1 MHFDLRDRDV
11 GVPLEVLRELVDRAA
26 RLGIAIVVIGAAAR
40 DLVVHAPT
48 RQHPNRVTLDVD
60 VAIAV
65 DRDGFA
71 AFTAVWPAVS
81 RSEHKFLI
89 RGVEVDVV
97 PFGSIER
104 GRQVTLNDGHLLDV
118 NGIAE
123 ADATAVTARV
133 SQDLTVRSASLPA
146 QAALKVLA
154 WRDRRHVD
162 RKDARDLRE
171 ILSAA
176 AMDPYVDAVWDDTAV
191 LERCEYDVSVS
202 AAFIVGRLSGR
213 AFEPKHGQAVLEVVG
228 DPALAAQ
235 LSGQMGGPISGDLLA
250 AFTVGFQE
258 GLQQPPSTP

>member
-11 GVPLEVLRELVDRAA
+11 GVPLEVLRELVDRAE

-81 RSEHKFLI
+81 RSEHKFL
-89 RGVEVDVV
+89 
-97 PFGSIER
+97 
-104 GRQVTLNDGHLLDV
+104 
-118 NGIAE
+118 
-123 ADATAVTARV
+123 ATAVTARV

-176 AMDPYVDAVWDDTAV
+176 AMEPYVDAVWDDTAV

-213 AFEPKHGQAVLEVVG
+213 AFEPEHGQAVLEVVG